1 MGRSTMSTDIGSSDH
16 GPKTVLLLARSAVT
30 AAPIQEMERLRK
42 RIADCPGVERAVFA
56 FSEQGVPSLREAL
69 AELIDAHC
77 GPILIVP
84 LLVPAEPNFHTW
96 LARTLQRWR
105 AGDARP
111 WPDIRIA
118 PLLAEHPKMA
128 DLLGA
133 LVDAGGD
140 ALAMPEKAGIQ
151 PEGSVVPAQKRRVLV
166 CLGGPCNVAGANAV
180 WGYLRNEQDR
190 LSLRT
195 AGEGTHTAK
204 ATCLGPCALAPV
216 LQVWPEGTYY
226 GGVDEA
232 GIDRI
237 IAEHLLGGNVVED
250 LAYEPTGRK
259 QVLRR

>member
-1 MGRSTMSTDIGSSDH
+1 MGSRDDGR
-16 GPKTVLLLARSAVT
+16 KAVLLLARSAVT
-30 AAPIQEMERLRK
+30 AAPIQEMERFRK
-42 RIADCPGVERAVFA
+42 RVADCSGVERVVFA

-69 AELIDAHC
+69 AELIAAHC

-84 LLVPAEPNFHTW
+84 LLLPAEPNFNTW

-105 AGDARP
+105 TGDARQ
-111 WPDIRIA
+111 WPEIRIA
-118 PLLAEHPKMA
+118 PLLAERPEMA

-133 LVDAGGD
+133 LVNAGGD
-140 ALAMPEKAGIQ
+140 MLPMPEKAIQ
-151 PEGSVVPAQKRRVLV
+151 AEGSVVPAQKRRVLV
-166 CLGGPCNVAGANAV
+166 CLGGPCNVAGANAL
-180 WGYLRNEQDR
+180 WGYLRNEQER

-237 IAEHLLGGNVVED
+237 IAEHLLGGKVVED
-250 LAYEPTGRK
+250 LAYQPTGRK